1 MKFRNYIDFVIL
13 ACCGIIAFNVHP
25 SNLIYGDDNSSNN
38 NKTEKTRMIYVFHDY
53 EWNEYVRDTDLGA
66 CALEIHLSLTEHADA

>member
-53 EWNEYVRDTDLGA
+53 E
-66 CALEIHLSLTEHADA
+66 